1 MRPRQRRCGTTSSNG
16 NSTAGGYL
24 IPANINYLDGYGL
37 GVRGIKTTSAMN
49 CNNFDFASAWLDR
62 LST

>member
-1 MRPRQRRCGTTSSNG
+1 MRPAATLARRPATAIRRRRLCRPG
-16 NSTAGGYL
+16 NDL
-24 IPANINYLDGYGL
+24 RDGYGL
-37 GVRGIKTTSAMN
+37 GVRGIKTTPAMN